1 MEELKEESF
10 KNDLFQIIN
19 AYSQKGLTIG
29 TQYYILKDVFGEV
42 SSIYQ
47 QYINQQLEKQ
57 QKQKEKI
64 ENNETIVEEGV
75 EE

>member
-47 QYINQQLEKQ
+47 QYINQQLEKR
-57 QKQKEKI
+57 QKQEEEI
-64 ENNETIVEEGV
+64 ENNETIVEEGA

>member
-1 MEELKEESF
+1 MEELKEEQLKQALS
-10 KNDLFQIIN
+10 N
-19 AYSQKGLTIG
+19 ALVHFNQQGLSLG
-29 TQYYILKDVFGEV
+29 TEFYVLKDVFNEF
-42 SSIYQ
+42 SNTYQ

-57 QKQKEKI
+57 QKQEKEI

>member
-10 KNDLFQIIN
+10 KNDLLQIIN

-57 QKQKEKI
+57 QKQEKEI

>member
-57 QKQKEKI
+57 QKQEEEI